1 MTLHPATVRI
11 LDEWLPRT
19 QRAARVP
26 SLSAAVARAGEVVWT
41 GAVGVRDPARRTAES
56 SESVAPSQSVA
67 SGSSTGSVASGASTG
82 SVESTGSAATTD
94 TRYRV
99 GSITK
104 PLVAVA
110 VLQLVAE
117 GRLDLE
123 APIGDVLPDAPS
135 RAASVAEHL
144 DHTSGL
150 AAEPTGAWWER
161 SPGPS
166 WAELVAAPPALLTA
180 PGRRHHYSNT
190 GYAVLGHLLEV
201 LDGEPWDV
209 VVRRRV
215 LDPLGLAHT
224 GPTADAS
231 SATGVAVHPFADV
244 WHPEP
249 VMDHQAMAPA
259 GAMWSTPRDLVRF
272 GSWTLG
278 NVVADRTVLP
288 ADLLAQMYEPRT
300 LADTPDTPWV
310 SAHGL
315 GLQITNQGGARRWGH
330 GGSVPGFTAELWC
343 DPASGDVAAVCAS
356 ATHPVGAAH
365 GLLDLVAATQPAPT
379 RPYVL
384 DPDQAD
390 VAGLCGVWYWGPNP
404 YTLTALPAL
413 APGRSVRL
421 ALAPL
426 TGGRR
431 ETTFERAG
439 SRGTWVGVVGD
450 YWLGEELRPLSRG
463 DAEPYALDIGT
474 FLFTRVPYEPGTGTP
489 GAHPEDAWR

>member
-1 MTLHPATVRI
+1 MTLHPATVRV
-11 LDEWLPRT
+11 LDEWLLRT
-19 QRAARVP
+19 QRAGRVP
-26 SLSAAVARAGEVVWT
+26 SLSAAVARGGEPVWA
-41 GAVGVRDPARRTAES
+41 GAVGVHDPARPT
-56 SESVAPSQSVA
+56 
-67 SGSSTGSVASGASTG
+67 ASTG
-82 SVESTGSAATTD
+82 AGAATGATAG
-94 TRYRV
+94 TRYRI

-123 APIGDVLPDAPS
+123 VPLGEVLPEAPS
-135 RAASVAEHL
+135 RRASVAEHL

-150 AAEPTGAWWER
+150 AAEPPGSWWER

-166 WAELVAAPPALLTA
+166 WAELVATPPPLLTA

-201 LDGEPWDV
+201 LDGAPWEAV
-209 VVRRRV
+209 LQRRV
-215 LDPLGLAHT
+215 LDPLGLGHT
-224 GPTADAS
+224 GPVADAS

-249 VMDHQAMAPA
+249 VVDHRAMGPA
-259 GAMWSTPRDLVRF
+259 GALWSTPTDLVRF

-278 NVVADRTVLP
+278 LVPTERTVLP
-288 ADLLAQMYEPRT
+288 AELLAQMYEPRA
-300 LADTPDTPWV
+300 LADTPDAPWV

-315 GLQITNQGGARRWGH
+315 GLQIVNHGGGRRWGH

-343 DPASGDVAAVCAS
+343 DPQSGDVGAVCAS

-365 GLLDLVAATQPAPT
+365 GLLDLLAATQPAPA
-379 RPYVL
+379 RPYAL
-384 DPDQAD
+384 DPAQAG

-404 YTLTALPAL
+404 YTLTALPAVG
-413 APGRSVRL
+413 PGRSVRL

-426 TGGRR
+426 SGGRR
-431 ETTFERAG
+431 ETTFERVGGASPWG
-439 SRGTWVGVVGD
+439 ATPSWVGVAGD
-450 YWLGEELRPLSRG
+450 YWLGEELRPLARDG
-463 DAEPYALDIGT
+463 AEPYALDIGT
-474 FLFTRVPYEPGTGTP
+474 FLFTRAPYEPGTGTP